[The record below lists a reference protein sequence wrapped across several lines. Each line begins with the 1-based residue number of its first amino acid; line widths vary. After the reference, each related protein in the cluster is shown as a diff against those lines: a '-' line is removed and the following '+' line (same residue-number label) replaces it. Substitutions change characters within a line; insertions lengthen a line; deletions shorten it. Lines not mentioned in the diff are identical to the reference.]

1 MRKRIFTVIYYLLPI
16 IASAQISFKTDILS
30 KQELTRQELSVQLP
44 THLDSLAADP
54 YQRVKLCA
62 VGGNMVFQQMS
73 PSETFPYQT
82 MNLSANVLH
91 LRPLRSRWSW
101 LMALG
106 LGTYTPENRLSSI
119 AIAENVIANGALLFI
134 WHHSKRLQIGAGT
147 LVNTLFGY
155 PMAFPTAFIDYKGEK
170 WSAWAKGNFLEGGK
184 AAVGYRFNEFFQL
197 NLLADASIYAAF
209 LRRED
214 KKAVF
219 FTQHTIVGLQPN
231 FHIGKYLHIPLVVAA
246 DLSRMGV
253 YKERNFSTFFTQSF
267 PQAPKQHFS
276 PSFYFSVGVVVR

>member
-1 MRKRIFTVIYYLLPI
+1 MRNIFFYLLPI
-16 IASAQISFKTDILS
+16 IASAQISFKTDILG

-62 VGGNMVFQQMS
+62 VGGNMVFQQMT

-91 LRPLRSRWSW
+91 LRPLCSRWSC

-106 LGTYTPENRLSSI
+106 LGTYTPKNQLSSI

-134 WHHSKRLQIGAGT
+134 WHHNKRLQIGAGT
-147 LVNTLFGY
+147 LVDTLFGY

-184 AAVGYRFNEFFQL
+184 AAVGYRFNEFFEL
-197 NLLADASIYAAF
+197 NLLADASI
-209 LRRED
+209 
-214 KKAVF
+214 
-219 FTQHTIVGLQPN
+219 
-231 FHIGKYLHIPLVVAA
+231 
-246 DLSRMGV
+246 
-253 YKERNFSTFFTQSF
+253 
-267 PQAPKQHFS
+267 
-276 PSFYFSVGVVVR
+276 

>member
-16 IASAQISFKTDILS
+16 IASAQISFKTDILG

-62 VGGNMVFQQMS
+62 IGGNMVFQQMT

-91 LRPLRSRWSW
+91 LRPLRSRWSC

-106 LGTYTPENRLSSI
+106 LGTYTPKNQLSSI

-134 WHHSKRLQIGAGT
+134 WHHSKCLQIGAGT
-147 LVNTLFGY
+147 LVNTLL
-155 PMAFPTAFIDYKGEK
+155 AIL
-170 WSAWAKGNFLEGGK
+170 W
-184 AAVGYRFNEFFQL
+184 FFQP
-197 NLLADASIYAAF
+197 LL
-209 LRRED
+209 
-214 KKAVF
+214 
-219 FTQHTIVGLQPN
+219 
-231 FHIGKYLHIPLVVAA
+231 
-246 DLSRMGV
+246 
-253 YKERNFSTFFTQSF
+253 
-267 PQAPKQHFS
+267 
-276 PSFYFSVGVVVR
+276 